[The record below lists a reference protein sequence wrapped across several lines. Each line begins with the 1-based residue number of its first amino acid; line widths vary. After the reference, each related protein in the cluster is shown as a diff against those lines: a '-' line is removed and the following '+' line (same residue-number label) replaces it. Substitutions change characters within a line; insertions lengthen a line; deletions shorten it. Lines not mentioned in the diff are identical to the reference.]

1 MKNEPR
7 LSFNDGRTMPQ
18 LGFGLWRVAATD
30 TAGTVGLA
38 LDAGYRLLDTA
49 RLYDNE
55 AGVGA
60 GIADSEVPRDD
71 IFVTTKLWN
80 DDQGYDAALR
90 AFDASMTRLG
100 LETLDLYLIHWPCPA
115 RGLAIDT
122 WRALIRLR
130 EEGRVR
136 SIGVSNFTAPALT
149 EIVDATGVVPVVNQI
164 ELHPSFQQRA
174 LRSLHADLGIVTQCW
189 RPLGRGH
196 ASLDPAIAT
205 LAAARGRN
213 WAQIVLR
220 WHIQSGLAPIPKS
233 ATPDRIISN
242 RDVFD
247 FSLSDEEMAKIDA
260 LDRPDG
266 RMGADPDS
274 FEG

>member
-60 GIADSEVPRDD
+60 GIANSEVPRDD

-130 EEGRVR
+130 KRVGCVR
-136 SIGVSNFTAPALT
+136 SVCRTSP
-149 EIVDATGVVPVVNQI
+149 
-164 ELHPSFQQRA
+164 
-174 LRSLHADLGIVTQCW
+174 
-189 RPLGRGH
+189 RPH
-196 ASLDPAIAT
+196 
-205 LAAARGRN
+205 
-213 WAQIVLR
+213 
-220 WHIQSGLAPIPKS
+220 
-233 ATPDRIISN
+233 
-242 RDVFD
+242 
-247 FSLSDEEMAKIDA
+247 
-260 LDRPDG
+260 
-266 RMGADPDS
+266 
-274 FEG
+274 